1 MPYSVITIVAMLT
14 CQSAVSKCM
23 GSNIHFFIISLLNI
37 MIKRQT
43 FRYLVGYL
51 PVKFTKSVTG
61 ELEEYKA
68 KYIQRSNTADHG
80 GFKFIAYVLTIFW
93 HIYSSLINMR

>member
-1 MPYSVITIVAMLT
+1 MNCYFLVKLICGGAI
-14 CQSAVSKCM
+14 
-23 GSNIHFFIISLLNI
+23 
-37 MIKRQT
+37 IKRQT

-51 PVKFTKSVTG
+51 AVRFTKSVTG

-93 HIYSSLINMR
+93 HIYSSLINMRSVHILPHI